1 MKKIRLHLDA
11 LEVESFD
18 VVAES
23 AEIRGTVHGNTGD
36 LRCTTDCPTIQVTCT
51 EDTYQETCY
60 GASCDIYHLCG
71 DTRYPGC

>member
-18 VVAES
+18 VVAETEE
-23 AEIRGTVHGNTGD
+23 ARGTVNGHTGD
-36 LRCTTDCPTIQVTCT
+36 LRCTTDCPTAPITCT
-51 EDTYQETCY
+51 EESYDGSCY

-71 DTRYPGC
+71 DTQYPAC